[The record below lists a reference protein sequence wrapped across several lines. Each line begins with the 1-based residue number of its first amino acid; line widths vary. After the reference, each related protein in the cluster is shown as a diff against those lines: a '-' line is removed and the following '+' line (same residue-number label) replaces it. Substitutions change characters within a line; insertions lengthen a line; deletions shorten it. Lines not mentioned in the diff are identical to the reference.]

1 MNSNPI
7 DQFTGKPPVTTAD
20 PVNMSSRRL
29 QLVWSIKQEEAAV
42 IKVAFASTDRLRVNQ
57 HFGAAEGFAIY
68 EVTPERATLVGVG
81 EFAEEAMDGNEDK
94 LTAKVDFLA
103 GCAAVYVMAIGASAI
118 KKLMAKGV
126 QPIRINEVDA
136 VDDLLG
142 EISRAMTTGGV
153 AWIDRAIAAQTK
165 AKAEDRFSSMEAE
178 GWQG

>member
-1 MNSNPI
+1 
-7 DQFTGKPPVTTAD
+7 
-20 PVNMSSRRL
+20 MSSRRL
-29 QLVWSIKQEEAAV
+29 QLVWSIKREPEAV
-42 IKVAFASTDRLRVNQ
+42 LKVAFATTDRVRVNQ

-68 EVTPERATLVGVG
+68 EVTPDKATLVGVG

-94 LTAKVDFLA
+94 LAAKVDFLE

-118 KKLMAKGV
+118 KKLMAKGI

-142 EISRAMTTGGV
+142 EISRAIGEGGV
-153 AWIDRAIAAQTK
+153 AWIDRAITAQTK
-165 AKAEDRFSSMEAE
+165 AKADDRFASMEEE